1 MIQSEEIIF
10 NALSQHLV
18 AIAIISGAPLLA
30 AAGIGLIVSFLQA
43 ITQIQDQTLP
53 QLAKVIVIGVVLV
66 MLGPGLSQTLMSAA
80 GNSFDT
86 FWFVGK

>member
-1 MIQSEEIIF
+1 MIEHQEIIF
-10 NALSQHLV
+10 NTLSQHLI
-18 AIAIISGAPLLA
+18 AIAVISGAPLLA

-53 QLAKVIVIGVVLV
+53 QLAKVMVIALVLV

-80 GNSFDT
+80 GTAFDT
-86 FWFVGK
+86 FWVIGK